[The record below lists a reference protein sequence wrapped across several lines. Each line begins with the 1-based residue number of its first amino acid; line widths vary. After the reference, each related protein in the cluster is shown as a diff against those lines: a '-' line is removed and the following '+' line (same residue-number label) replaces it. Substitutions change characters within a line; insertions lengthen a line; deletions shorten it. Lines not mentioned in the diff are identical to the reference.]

1 MEYTVFR
8 KLCTEM
14 KLINIIQWIFLLAL
28 SVLSM
33 FSVKEVLTQFFSND
47 TSMKQN
53 EIHIIEIPTITIC
66 FEGIKNYE
74 YGIDLNVSIDSTLLA
89 LTDKDEFIENVVD
102 TELQENLGI
111 IILEKSFSWMD
122 NELCYKIIRPNDQ
135 EEESIP
141 TVFTVYVRFN
151 ESIQSKEL
159 PDIEVFFTTE
169 DNSDGIMFKEWI
181 DGVEL
186 RQHFEKVTLS
196 SRFI

>member
-1 MEYTVFR
+1 MEYTVLG

-89 LTDKDEFIENVVD
+89 LTDKDDYIENVVE

-111 IILEKSFSWMD
+111 IMLEKSFSWVD

-135 EEESIP
+135 KEEYIP
-141 TVFTVYVRFN
+141 TEFTVYVKFN
-151 ESIQSKEL
+151 ESIHFEEL
-159 PDIEVFFTTE
+159 PDIEVFFTSE
-169 DNSDGIMFKEWI
+169 DNSDGIMFKEWV

-186 RQHFEKVTLS
+186 RQHFEKVIFQLM
-196 SRFI
+196 

>member
-1 MEYTVFR
+1 M
-8 KLCTEM
+8 
-14 KLINIIQWIFLLAL
+14 IIQFFLA
-28 SVLSM
+28 
-33 FSVKEVLTQFFSND
+33 TPN
-47 TSMKQN
+47 
-53 EIHIIEIPTITIC
+53 
-66 FEGIKNYE
+66 
-74 YGIDLNVSIDSTLLA
+74 GIDLNVSIDSTLLA

>member
-33 FSVKEVLTQFFSND
+33 FSVREVLTQFFSND

-89 LTDKDEFIENVVD
+89 RRDKDEFIENVVD